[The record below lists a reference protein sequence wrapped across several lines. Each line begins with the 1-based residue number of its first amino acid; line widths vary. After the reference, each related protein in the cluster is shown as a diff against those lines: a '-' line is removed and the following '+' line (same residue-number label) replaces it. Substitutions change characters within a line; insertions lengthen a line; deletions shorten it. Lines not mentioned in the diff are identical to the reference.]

1 MKPYL
6 IILAGGAVVI
16 ILVAIGAGRA
26 EGLPLFLA
34 CIYLPG
40 MILAGAYGW
49 RQQRLPAVGL
59 AIGLLLVGTAVG
71 QVSAQD
77 GSGNQQSNSSTTDQ
91 VQSVVIDQDLVCE
104 AGATC
109 QQSAVVGG
117 QGQPAVGQGNGLQ
130 ADQLQPEQ
138 QAAPERLP
146 ERGNTWWIMW
156 SLMAT
161 MVVLVLAIF
170 GWGQFVTADKW

>member
-6 IILAGGAVVI
+6 IILAGGAVLI

-71 QVSAQD
+71 QVQAQD
-77 GSGNQQSNSSTTDQ
+77 GSGNQQTNSTNVDSDQ
-91 VQSVVIDQDLVCE
+91 QVVIDQDLVCE

-130 ADQLQPEQ
+130 ADQVQPEQ

-161 MVVLVLAIF
+161 MVVLVLGVFA
-170 GWGQFVTADKW
+170 WGMIVNADHA